1 MIFATSFTPINI
13 IWGVLIVATVIIEL
27 TTQELDCIWFT
38 AGAIVA
44 LILSLIGVE
53 SIIIQVVV
61 FAVVSCILLFTVGKW
76 AGKKLQS
83 HNIPTN
89 VDAIIG
95 QEIVI
100 TKKTDYFNHGEG
112 KYNGLTWTI
121 ACEKGLTFTE
131 GEIAIVERV
140 EGNKLIVKKDN

>member
-1 MIFATSFTPINI
+1 MIFATTFTPINI

-38 AGAIVA
+38 AGAAVA
-44 LILSLIGVE
+44 LILSLVGVE

-61 FAVVSCILLFTVGKW
+61 FAVVSCILLFTIGKW
-76 AGKKLQS
+76 AGRKLQA
-83 HNIPTN
+83 HDIPTN
-89 VDAIIG
+89 IDAIIG
-95 QEIVI
+95 HEVII
-100 TKKTDYFNHGEG
+100 TKEVDYFNHGEG

-121 ACEKGLTFTE
+121 ACEKGFSFAE

-140 EGNKLIVKKDN
+140 EGNKLIVKKND